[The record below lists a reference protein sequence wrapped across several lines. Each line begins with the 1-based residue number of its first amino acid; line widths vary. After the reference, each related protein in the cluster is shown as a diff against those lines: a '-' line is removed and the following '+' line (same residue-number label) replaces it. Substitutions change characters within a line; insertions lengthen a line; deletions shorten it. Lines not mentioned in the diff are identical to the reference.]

1 MKRVFIILSLVL
13 CVATSG
19 AEAQQSD
26 SDVRFNRFIAFAE
39 RLEVASREAYAARRE
54 GRSEIYKEA
63 MRQHSQSPTAIE
75 EIDSVAAQADSLLH
89 QMVELMRES
98 KPEEVW
104 KLYTSDYN
112 SYVMLSY
119 FSTDEL
125 GFDFHVG
132 FLTTVLF
139 NIFSE
144 EEATRA
150 SQSVVEPFVAL
161 LDVRLMGGREV
172 DVDVYVE
179 TKFVLMDIYAK
190 TEQLSEEVSAAAD
203 IIKILEPLG
212 EEYDSERLMAYD
224 TYILSMR
231 YGLHKD
237 VDPAVEQQAVEII
250 NRILRSDKHPDE
262 LKHYA
267 EDMLGYLR

>member
-1 MKRVFIILSLVL
+1 MRRVFIILSLVL

-39 RLEVASREAYAARRE
+39 GLEAASREAYAARRE

-63 MRQHSQSPTAIE
+63 MRQHSQSPTVIE

-267 EDMLGYLR
+267 KGMLGYLG

>member
-26 SDVRFNRFIAFAE
+26 SDRRFNRFIAFAE

-63 MRQHSQSPTAIE
+63 MRQHSQSPTVIE

-132 FLTTVLF
+132 FLTTALF

-172 DVDVYVE
+172 NVDVYVE

-267 EDMLGYLR
+267 EDMLGYLG

>member
-26 SDVRFNRFIAFAE
+26 SDKRFNRFIAFAE

-89 QMVELMRES
+89 QMVELMRER

-104 KLYTSDYN
+104 TLYTSDYN

-161 LDVRLMGGREV
+161 LDVRLMCGREV

-212 EEYDSERLMAYD
+212 EEYDSKRLMAYD
-224 TYILSMR
+224 AYILGMR

-250 NRILRSDKHPDE
+250 NRVLRSDKHSDE

-267 EDMLGYLR
+267 EDMLGYLG